1 MMPAACR
8 SARAIRWIAGCCRG
22 PQGGA
27 AGYQDWK
34 PAMWVLPSL
43 RLSSSWRQV
52 PFRALRVFHAWVQV
66 LVSYCRPLPPAV
78 PAEVAVLIG
87 TAG

>member
-8 SARAIRWIAGCCRG
+8 SAGYPLDRRLLRG

-27 AGYQDWK
+27 AGYQNWK

-43 RLSSSWRQV
+43 RLSPGWRQV
-52 PFRALRVFHAWVQV
+52 PFRALRVFHA
-66 LVSYCRPLPPAV
+66 
-78 PAEVAVLIG
+78 
-87 TAG
+87 

>member
-8 SARAIRWIAGCCRG
+8 SARAIRWIAGWCRG

-43 RLSSSWRQV
+43 RLSPGWRQV
-52 PFRALRVFHAWVQV
+52 PFRALRVFHA
-66 LVSYCRPLPPAV
+66 
-78 PAEVAVLIG
+78 
-87 TAG
+87 